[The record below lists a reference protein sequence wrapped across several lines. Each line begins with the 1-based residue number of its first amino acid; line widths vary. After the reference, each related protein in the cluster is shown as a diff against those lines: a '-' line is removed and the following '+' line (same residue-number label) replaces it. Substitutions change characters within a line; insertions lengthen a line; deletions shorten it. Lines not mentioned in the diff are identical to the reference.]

1 MLDEKAKLI
10 ENIDKKYAIK
20 TMEEGEGSRAIN
32 EQEKQQ
38 RIQEVEHKFKEIIDM
53 LVENYS
59 SNM

>member
-20 TMEEGEGSRAIN
+20 TMEEGEGSRAMN